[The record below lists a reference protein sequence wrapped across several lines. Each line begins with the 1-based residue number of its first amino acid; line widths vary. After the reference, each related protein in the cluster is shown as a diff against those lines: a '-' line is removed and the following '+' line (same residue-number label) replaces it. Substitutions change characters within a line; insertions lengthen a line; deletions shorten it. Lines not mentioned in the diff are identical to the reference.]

1 MTAEK
6 KHKISIGEYK
16 TILPYL
22 ARYRRQY
29 ILGFLCLLFVDAAQ
43 VLIPQFTRQAVDLI
57 SIGSINGSNTAFQE
71 NGAFNENG
79 ALMQIFL
86 LCLGMAG
93 AMLLIG
99 TGRFLWRYFIHG
111 SSRRIETELR
121 GRLFDHL
128 LVLSY
133 DYYQENKIG
142 DLMARATNDV
152 GAVRNAIGMGLVAL
166 VDGTVLAAAILVI
179 IFIQDT
185 RTAAFAVIPLLPITV
200 LILFFGHTVGKQFQ
214 RAQET
219 YSAMSDAVQETFSG
233 IRVIKSFV
241 KEWWFIKKFADTND
255 DYRDANMALVKTFGI
270 FFPFITFLS
279 GLTSLILLLV
289 GGRRVVEGLMSPGEL
304 VALFSYFQML
314 IWPLMGAGFM
324 VNLIQRGAVS
334 LGRVNAVLGTTPS
347 IVSPAVAKHPEPRKC
362 KPVGLTV
369 NEIEIRNLSFAY
381 GDCGSADPKKVLEN
395 VSVNIPRGTWV
406 GILGRTGSGKSTLL
420 KTLTRMVDPPTGTVF
435 VRGVDVRDWDLE
447 ELRSLFAVTPQDS
460 YLFSDSIRN
469 NIAYGLETPEDTGI
483 FDAGIFDAR
492 VKASADLAA
501 LDRDLAAFKEGW
513 DTTIGERGLT
523 LSGGQKQRTAIARAF
538 VMDTECLI
546 LDDSLSAVDA
556 ETEKRILRGLQEER
570 EQKIRTGRS
579 STAVIV
585 SHRVST
591 LAYTDLVLV
600 LDQGRITES
609 GSPREL
615 LEKGGFYARMAE
627 LQRLEQGNIVPRDGA
642 HG

>member
-1 MTAEK
+1 MTALK
-6 KHKISIGEYK
+6 EYK

-22 ARYRRQY
+22 VRYRRQY
-29 ILGFLCLLFVDAAQ
+29 ILGFLCLLLVDGAQ
-43 VLIPQFTRQAVDLI
+43 VLIPQFVRQAVDLI
-57 SIGSINGSNTAFQE
+57 SLGSINSS
-71 NGAFNENG
+71 NG
-79 ALMQIFL
+79 ALYRIFL

-93 AMLLIG
+93 AMLLVG
-99 TGRFLWRYFIHG
+99 AGRFLWRYFIHG
-111 SSRRIETELR
+111 SSRRIEKELR

-133 DYYQENKIG
+133 DFYQENKIG
-142 DLMARATNDV
+142 DLMARSTNDV

-179 IFIQDT
+179 IFIQDAS
-185 RTAAFAVIPLLPITV
+185 TAAFAVIPLLPITV
-200 LILFFGHTVGKQFQ
+200 LILLFGHKVGKQFQ
-214 RAQET
+214 KAQET

-233 IRVIKSFV
+233 IRVVKSFV

-255 DYRDANMALVKTFGI
+255 DYRDANMVLVKTFGV
-270 FFPFITFLS
+270 FFPLITFLS

-334 LGRVNAVLGTTPS
+334 LGRVNTVLNTTPS
-347 IVSPAVAKHPEPRKC
+347 IVSPAQAVHPPPGEPE
-362 KPVGLTV
+362 

-381 GDCGSADPKKVLEN
+381 GDKQVLEN
-395 VSVNIPRGTWV
+395 ISVNIPRGAWV

-420 KTLTRMVDPPTGTVF
+420 KTLTRMVDPPPGAVF

-447 ELRSLFAVTPQDS
+447 TLRSLFAVTPQDS

-469 NIAYGLETPEDTGI
+469 NIAYGLETPDESGI
-483 FDAGIFDAR
+483 KEGAER
-492 VKASADLAA
+492 AA

-556 ETEKRILRGLQEER
+556 ETEKRILRGLLE
-570 EQKIRTGRS
+570 EQKR
-579 STAVIV
+579 TAVIV

-591 LAYTDLVLV
+591 LAYTDLVVV
-600 LDQGRITES
+600 LDQGRIAEC
-609 GSPREL
+609 GAPREL
-615 LEKGGFYARMAE
+615 LDKGGFYARMAE
-627 LQRLEQGNIVPRDGA
+627 LQRLEGDV